1 MLPRHERPWDGSLL
15 RWRMAP
21 DDEEERPRRRGGKL
35 RGLKALIHD
44 AVDATTRLVDVGH
57 ESASRG
63 VRRVTD
69 PIEPIR
75 KPVRLVDDLRRLST
89 RSVLWTVRA
98 VNRVVERI
106 SDTALE
112 VVLPEDAPSGAVP
125 ALPLRS
131 DVIAEGAWLAD
142 AAIGLLN
149 AAVGD
154 TLQAQSN
161 GLDMGLVFRARD
173 RYLALEK
180 ALWAEHLPDAT
191 PRVALFVHGLGTTEW
206 SWCLEAEGYHG
217 DPTVHFGRLLEADRG
232 FTPVHVRYN
241 TGRRVSLNG
250 RDLALALERFVAAYP
265 VPIEDLTLIGH
276 SMGGLVIRSAAHYG
290 LEADHSWVGHVRRAF
305 YLGSPHQGA
314 PLAQL
319 GHSVTGILE
328 AVDHPATQVIGAILG
343 SRSAGIHDLRYG
355 ALVDED
361 WLTADPRAMSDA
373 ELLPGIAHHFVSAT
387 ITEDPEHP
395 LGAWIGDLL
404 VRGTS
409 AGGPREAR
417 FPIDT
422 SRYGGVLH
430 HQLQNHPGV
439 YAQLLLAIPEL
450 EPD

>member
-1 MLPRHERPWDGSLL
+1 
-15 RWRMAP
+15 MAP
-21 DDEEERPRRRGGKL
+21 TDDEKRPGPPGKL

-69 PIEPIR
+69 QLDPIR
-75 KPVRLVDDLRRLST
+75 KPARVVDEVRRVST
-89 RSVLWTVRA
+89 RSVLWTIRA
-98 VNRVVERI
+98 VNRVVELI
-106 SDTALE
+106 TDTALE
-112 VVLPEDAPSGAVP
+112 VVLPEDAPSGAVD

-131 DVIAEGAWLAD
+131 NVVTEGAWLAD

-154 TLQAQSN
+154 VLDAQGN
-161 GLDMGLVFRARD
+161 GLDMGMVFRAND
-173 RYLALEK
+173 RYLALEPK
-180 ALWAEHLPDAT
+180 LWAEHVPNAS
-191 PRVALFVHGLGTTEW
+191 PKVAVFVHGLGTTEW
-206 SWCLEAEGYHG
+206 SWCLEAEAYHG
-217 DPTVHFGRLLEADRG
+217 DPSACFGSLLETDRG
-232 FTPVHVRYN
+232 FTPVYVRYN
-241 TGRRVSLNG
+241 TGRRVSVNG
-250 RDLALALERFVAAYP
+250 RELAMALERFVAAYP

-276 SMGGLVIRSAAHYG
+276 SMGGLVVRSAAHYG
-290 LEADHSWVGHVRRAF
+290 LEAGHPWTELVRRIF

-328 AVDHPATQVIGAILG
+328 AVDHPATKVIGAILG
-343 SRSAGIHDLRYG
+343 RRSAGIHDLRYG

-361 WLTADPRAMSDA
+361 WLTADPRDMSDA
-373 ELLPGIAHHFVSAT
+373 TLLPGIEHHFVSAT
-387 ITEDPEHP
+387 VTADPEHP
-395 LGAWIGDLL
+395 VGAWVGDLL

-409 AGGPREAR
+409 AGGPREAH

-422 SRYGGVLH
+422 RRYGGVLH

-439 YAQLLLAIPEL
+439 YAQLLLAIPDAL
-450 EPD
+450 SR